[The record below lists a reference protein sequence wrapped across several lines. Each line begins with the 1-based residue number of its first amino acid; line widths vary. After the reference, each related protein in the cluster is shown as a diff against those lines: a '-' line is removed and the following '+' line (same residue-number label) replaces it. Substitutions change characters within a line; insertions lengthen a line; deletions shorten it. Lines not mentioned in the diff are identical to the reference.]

1 MVQILL
7 LFLYGGRAAACLH
20 DARQPLSGV
29 WGQRDQLLVYTMH
42 VNYSAG
48 AGANRRS
55 GATRGAATAARRR
68 SHARPCQRMARQA
81 GALCCL
87 PAPLGVPPS
96 GSIRIIDHP
105 IYDNQWPVRVV
116 RVGLLPLSP
125 LGGGR
130 SCGSTRWT
138 SPTERVRGG
147 GGDPPQRSDPHCG
160 DGGRERARRRW
171 ASTQGH
177 FVVSTVSLNCGRP
190 PVSHSRSIIFCSALL
205 PALPVSLLSNY
216 SFNPFGRSISKSIDV
231 GMPFP
236 NTFPTITI

>member
-1 MVQILL
+1 MVQVLL
-7 LFLYGGRAAACLH
+7 LFPYGGPAACLH

-29 WGQRDQLLVYTMH
+29 WGQRDQPLVYTLH

-96 GSIRIIDHP
+96 GSIRIMNHP

-125 LGGGR
+125 CGGEGEIRRSGATRTAVTEDESEHAGGGPARKDTLLCPLFHSIEAVPLSATHDR
-130 SCGSTRWT
+130 SS
-138 SPTERVRGG
+138 
-147 GGDPPQRSDPHCG
+147 
-160 DGGRERARRRW
+160 
-171 ASTQGH
+171 
-177 FVVSTVSLNCGRP
+177 
-190 PVSHSRSIIFCSALL
+190 SALL
-205 PALPVSLLSNY
+205 CSLHCL
-216 SFNPFGRSISKSIDV
+216 
-231 GMPFP
+231 
-236 NTFPTITI
+236 